1 MLQVDENIGGRQDQ
15 KNNRLQTKT
24 LAVGLLML
32 VGCFAVGYF
41 NAGTTTTANTRGVAS
56 PNVAGLEREII
67 ALKEDFTSTGDALCQ
82 GTGYGSKWTG
92 SSLPKSLTFA
102 QVAQVWNEA
111 IGDDTECQ
119 AAVVLSAGESE
130 ANAKGDGVKVPVKGE
145 SVDPATKE
153 YAFGIWQSLP
163 NWYCGGAGQSD
174 AYPSCTTKGLYN
186 HALSGFP
193 AAGLDLRD
201 PCKQAYL
208 TAQINVQNCGAYP
221 FKPHYRH
228 GPIPGAGNFCNGGW
242 TGDLPNLNGGQTC
255 TSAQKAAGGMP
266 CPPKTGLCPCKY
278 WCDDKPYYTNNPAFL
293 NNLGGSNGAKEAC
306 GANSPSPLVGWCEGS
321 GPSPSPPSPGTNCLI
336 CGTTA
341 GVGGWF
347 TTYCDQ
353 KCDGTSAGCSDPT
366 GQSQA
371 MSCFTAPSGKCGCP

>member
-1 MLQVDENIGGRQDQ
+1 MILSLTCSN
-15 KNNRLQTKT
+15 K
-24 LAVGLLML
+24 
-32 VGCFAVGYF
+32 
-41 NAGTTTTANTRGVAS
+41 
-56 PNVAGLEREII
+56 VAGLEREII

-119 AAVVLSAGESE
+119 AAVVLSAGESK
-130 ANAKGDGVKVPVKGE
+130 ANAKGDGVNVAVKGDTP
-145 SVDPATKE
+145 DPATQQFP
-153 YAFGIWQSLP
+153 FGIWQSLP

-174 AYPSCTTKGLYN
+174 AYPSCTTKGKYN

-208 TAQINVQNCGAYP
+208 TAQINVQGCGAYP
-221 FKPHYRH
+221 FGLDPQYNGH

-242 TGDLPNLNGGQTC
+242 SGDLPNLNGGQTC
-255 TSAQKAAGGMP
+255 TSAQKAAGEMP
-266 CPPKTGLCPCKY
+266 CPTGMCPCKY

-306 GANSPSPLVGWCEGS
+306 GANSPSPLVGYCEGS
-321 GPSPSPPSPGTNCLI
+321 GPSPSPGNNCLI

-371 MSCFTAPSGKCGCP
+371 MSCFTAPSGKCTGCP